1 MRWVGGYPG
10 LWFGRSKIPFRLLLP
25 IKAAIQ
31 CAANSTTFAV
41 TIELTTNY
49 MPCWSVVDVLGC
61 ALICTA
67 GDVAKQAFK

>member
-1 MRWVGGYPG
+1 MATCPMGPCTARDNKNQQTP
-10 LWFGRSKIPFRLLLP
+10 
-25 IKAAIQ
+25 
-31 CAANSTTFAV
+31 ANSTNFAH

-67 GDVAKQAFK
+67 GDVAKQAIK